1 MLNGWG
7 ILFGILCVLFVTAAF
22 GQDPSDPNIITVT
35 EKINIA
41 NLNNNV
47 KELGG
52 AVKKLT
58 DITEKLSGNVEKL
71 TESVNS
77 LNTKVAVLEER
88 TQGTAKTVHV
98 ILASF
103 IGPLVVAILAA
114 IIISLITR
122 NRNSEGRAAATDPT
136 QVNQSE
142 SNPTQVLKN
151 NESGTAS
158 TQAVQ
163 ENQSEIASANSEGEP
178 VSTSTAPSGFFEE
191 EKLLEQLKSY
201 SPATEDKA

>member
-1 MLNGWG
+1 MLNGRV
-7 ILFGILCVLFVTAAF
+7 ILFGILCILFVAAAF
-22 GQDPSDPNIITVT
+22 GQEQSDPNIITVT

-47 KELGG
+47 KELGD

-58 DITEKLSGNVEKL
+58 EVTEKLSGNVEKL

-77 LNTKVAVLEER
+77 LNTRVAVLEER

-114 IIISLITR
+114 IIIPLIIR
-122 NRNSEGRAAATDPT
+122 NRNSEGKAAATNTT

-142 SNPTQVLKN
+142 PASTN
-151 NESGTAS
+151 S
-158 TQAVQ
+158 TQA
-163 ENQSEIASANSEGEP
+163 SEGEAT
-178 VSTSTAPSGFFEE
+178 STSTASSRFPEGKELTE
-191 EKLLEQLKSY
+191 YLKSDDL
-201 SPATEDKA
+201 ATKEPV

>member
-7 ILFGILCVLFVTAAF
+7 ILFGILCILFVAAAF
-22 GQDPSDPNIITVT
+22 GQEQSDPNIITVT

-41 NLNNNV
+41 SLNNNV
-47 KELGG
+47 KELGD

-58 DITEKLSGNVEKL
+58 EVTEKLSGNVEKL

-77 LNTKVAVLEER
+77 LNTRVAVLEER

-122 NRNSEGRAAATDPT
+122 NKNSEGRTAATNTTQANQSEGEAAAT
-136 QVNQSE
+136 S
-142 SNPTQVLKN
+142 
-151 NESGTAS
+151 TAS
-158 TQAVQ
+158 
-163 ENQSEIASANSEGEP
+163 SKFPEGKELR
-178 VSTSTAPSGFFEE
+178 EY
-191 EKLLEQLKSY
+191 LKSD
-201 SPATEDKA
+201 SFTTKEKV

>member
-1 MLNGWG
+1 MLNGRV
-7 ILFGILCVLFVTAAF
+7 ILFGILCTLFVTAAF

-47 KELGG
+47 KELGD

-58 DITEKLSGNVEKL
+58 EVTEKLSGNVEKL

-77 LNTKVAVLEER
+77 LNTRVAVLEER

-122 NRNSEGRAAATDPT
+122 NKNNEGRTAATNTT
-136 QVNQSE
+136 QANQSE
-142 SNPTQVLKN
+142 ANPTQVLQN
-151 NESGTAS
+151 TANDTAS
-158 TQAVQ
+158 TQ
-163 ENQSEIASANSEGEP
+163 
-178 VSTSTAPSGFFEE
+178 TSLSVPSEE
-191 EKLLEQLKSY
+191 EELLEQLKNY
-201 SPATEDKA
+201 SPATEEKV

>member
-1 MLNGWG
+1 MLNGRV
-7 ILFGILCVLFVTAAF
+7 ILFGLLCILFVAAAF
-22 GQDPSDPNIITVT
+22 GQDASDPNIITVT
-35 EKINIA
+35 EQINIA

-47 KELGG
+47 KELGD

-58 DITEKLSGNVEKL
+58 EITEKLSGNVEKL

-77 LNTKVAVLEER
+77 LNTRVAVLEER

-122 NRNSEGRAAATDPT
+122 NKNSEGRAAATNTT

-142 SNPTQVLKN
+142 D
-151 NESGTAS
+151 AS
-158 TQAVQ
+158 T
-163 ENQSEIASANSEGEP
+163 N
-178 VSTSTAPSGFFEE
+178 
-191 EKLLEQLKSY
+191 
-201 SPATEDKA
+201 PAQ

>member
-1 MLNGWG
+1 MLKGPA
-7 ILFGILCVLFVTAAF
+7 ILLGVLCVLFVTAAF
-22 GQDPSDPNIITVT
+22 GQEQSDPNIITVT
-35 EKINIA
+35 ERINIA

-47 KELGG
+47 KELGD

-58 DITEKLSGNVEKL
+58 EITEKLSGNVEKL

-77 LNTKVAVLEER
+77 LNTRVAVLEER

-114 IIISLITR
+114 IILFFINR
-122 NRNSEGRAAATDPT
+122 NRNSEGRTAATNTT

-142 SNPTQVLKN
+142 ANPTQVSQN
-151 NESGTAS
+151 NERDTAS
-158 TQAVQ
+158 T
-163 ENQSEIASANSEGEP
+163 NEGEAAP
-178 VSTSTAPSGFFEE
+178 TQTSSSRFPEG
-191 EKLLEQLKSY
+191 EKLTEYLKSDDL
-201 SPATEDKA
+201 ATKEPI

>member
-1 MLNGWG
+1 MLNGRVV
-7 ILFGILCVLFVTAAF
+7 LFGILCIFFVAAAF

-35 EKINIA
+35 EEINIT

-47 KELGG
+47 KELGD

-58 DITEKLSGNVEKL
+58 EITEKLSGNVEKL

-77 LNTKVAVLEER
+77 LNTRVAVLEER
-88 TQGTAKTVHV
+88 TQGTAKTLHV

-122 NRNSEGRAAATDPT
+122 NRNSEGRTAAINTT
-136 QVNQSE
+136 QMNQSE
-142 SNPTQVLKN
+142 
-151 NESGTAS
+151 
-158 TQAVQ
+158 
-163 ENQSEIASANSEGEP
+163 GEAA
-178 VSTSTAPSGFFEE
+178 STSTASSGFPEG
-191 EKLLEQLKSY
+191 EKLKDYLKS
-201 SPATEDKA
+201 EDFTKV